1 MPLDPTPVPDEL
13 RGLRVA
19 LLVSGGIAAYK
30 LVDLASA
37 LAQAGSEVRVAMT
50 ASAMRFVGAPSFQ
63 GVTGKPVLTGLWA
76 AGGDPEPHV
85 FLGDWAQVIL
95 VAPATA
101 NVIARVAHGQSDDIV
116 TATLLAARC
125 PVVVAP
131 AMNDAM
137 WAKPAV
143 QANLATLRQRG
154 ITVVEPESGHL
165 ASGHVGTGRLAG
177 SSRLLKA
184 MAHAVGS
191 RYDLAGRRVV
201 VSAGGTREP
210 IDPVRFLSNYSSG
223 KMGFAIAAAAAD
235 RGAQVTLV
243 TTASHPGHHG
253 VEVRPVETAEEML
266 AELKGELKE
275 ADLLIMAAAV
285 ADFRPAKTADHK
297 IRREDTPK
305 LTLELEPVP
314 DLLASLAK
322 EKDAA
327 GVFRVGFAAEWSDL
341 DAKAL
346 DKMKRKGL
354 QAIVANDISRK
365 DIGFGSDFNAG
376 VIVFADGS
384 RQEVERVTKR
394 EMADR
399 ILGAIVPR
407 LPQVRGGVL
416 Y

>member
-1 MPLDPTPVPDEL
+1 MPLDATPIPDEL

-37 LAQAGSEVRVAMT
+37 LTQAGCEVRVAMT

-63 GVTGKPVLTGLWA
+63 GVTGKAVLTGLWA
-76 AGGDPEPHV
+76 AGGEPEPHV
-85 FLGDWAQVIL
+85 YLGDWAQVIL
-95 VAPATA
+95 LAPATA

-143 QANLATLRQRG
+143 QANLAMLRERG
-154 ITVVEPESGHL
+154 VAVVEPEAGHL
-165 ASGHVGTGRLAG
+165 ASGHVGRGRLAG
-177 SSRLLKA
+177 SSQLLKA
-184 MAHAVGS
+184 MADAVGS

-201 VSAGGTREP
+201 VTAGGTREP

-235 RGAQVTLV
+235 RGARVSLV
-243 TTASHPGHHG
+243 TTASHPAHHG
-253 VEVRPVETAEEML
+253 VEVRPVETAEDML
-266 AELKGELKE
+266 TELKRGLKG
-275 ADLLIMAAAV
+275 ADLLVMAAAV

-297 IRREDTPK
+297 IRREETPK

-314 DLLASLAK
+314 DLLASLGK

-327 GVFRVGFAAEWSDL
+327 RVFRVGFAAEGSDL
-341 DAKAL
+341 DAKGL

-354 QAIVANDISRK
+354 QAIVANDISRH

-376 VIVFADGS
+376 VILFADGS
-384 RQEVERVTKR
+384 RQEVERMTKR

-399 ILGAIVPR
+399 ILDAIVPR
-407 LPQVRGGVL
+407 LPLKV
-416 Y
+416 